1 MRRAKTAVSFAAPC
15 LAMTSLAAAPVH
27 AQAAAESA
35 AILSGS
41 AQTGAAQRSL
51 GGSIARSINAA
62 SRAIGAQRGAAQA
75 SAPNRSGPH
84 GGVTIGHSLPAGVDP
99 LQGTDAATYTV
110 GSSGA
115 SIRTS
120 GRINTAGGTV
130 CTKNCPASTQ
140 PAP

>member
-1 MRRAKTAVSFAAPC
+1 MRRATIAVLCAGPC
-15 LAMTSLAAAPVH
+15 LAAITLTTAPAQ

-51 GGSIARSINAA
+51 GGSIARSINGA
-62 SRAIGAQRGAAQA
+62 SRAISAQRGAAQG
-75 SAPNRSGPH
+75 SAPNRAAPR
-84 GGVTIGHSLPAGVDP
+84 GVTVGHSLPAGVDP

-130 CTKNCPASTQ
+130 CTKNCPAPSQ

>member
-1 MRRAKTAVSFAAPC
+1 MRCAHFAVLLAGSCLSMTAIAVPA
-15 LAMTSLAAAPVH
+15 H

-35 AILSGS
+35 TILSGS
-41 AQTGAAQRSL
+41 AQTGGAQRSL
-51 GGSIARSINAA
+51 GGAIARSINSS
-62 SRAIGAQRGAAQA
+62 SRAIGVQRTTAQPNAPRRSVPSRGAV
-75 SAPNRSGPH
+75 S
-84 GGVTIGHSLPAGVDP
+84 IGHSLPAGVDP
-99 LQGTDAATYTV
+99 LRGTDAATYTI

-130 CTKNCPASTQ
+130 CTNHCPASTR